1 MKHILTTLALT
12 AALGAAQAQ
21 TEHDSTALAGMTK
34 IQLTNIYIEEACR
47 VATKMKTVAWADID
61 GSVPKNKYTAGRFAK
76 VAKQQDNYVRT
87 INAQLRD
94 IVPYADKHEI
104 INAILYFKGL

>member
-1 MKHILTTLALT
+1 MKHLLTTLALT

-21 TEHDSTALAGMTK
+21 TSHDSTALAGMTK

-47 VATKMKTVAWADID
+47 VATKMKTAAWADID

-76 VAKQQDNYVRT
+76 VAKQQDEYVRS

-94 IVPYADKHEI
+94 IVPYADKVEI
-104 INAILYFKGL
+104 IKAILYFKGL

>member
-1 MKHILTTLALT
+1 MRLLTTLALT

-34 IQLTNIYIEEACR
+34 VQLTNIYIEEACR
-47 VATKMKTVAWADID
+47 VATKMKTVAWTDID
-61 GSVPKNKYTAGRFAK
+61 GSVPKNKYTAGRFAR
-76 VAKQQDNYVRT
+76 VAKQQDKYVRS
-87 INAQLRD
+87 IGSEMRD

>member
-1 MKHILTTLALT
+1 MRLLTTLSLI

-21 TEHDSTALAGMTK
+21 TSHDSTALAGMTK

-61 GSVPKNKYTAGRFAK
+61 GSVPKNKFTANRFAR
-76 VAKQQDNYVRT
+76 VAKQQDNYVRA
-87 INAQLRD
+87 INTELRD
-94 IVPYADKHEI
+94 IIPYADKHEI